1 MRLVQARPR
10 VARGRM
16 VRRSGLALVSA
27 SLALCAAGCHVPGT
41 SSGQTTGQVPG
52 GQQITV
58 AVVPGFENAPL
69 QVGVKN
75 GLFAQRGLNVTV
87 QTYQTLQA
95 AYGALAS
102 GQANV
107 ISGDY
112 AGLLYVQA
120 HARAARLR
128 LIADG
133 YDATPGLM
141 EVLTLPGSAVK
152 VPQELQG
159 KAVATPP
166 RELAPFSTNAP
177 YNIET
182 LATESA
188 LQGDGVSPSS
198 IRWEAMS
205 PGNMISALRDHLVSA
220 IVATEP
226 YILQAETQ
234 LGAVEL
240 LDACSGVTAGLPL
253 SGYFT
258 TTSFA
263 RDHAAAIQG
272 FEAALNQAKAS
283 SAQLGTVQSVLRTLP
298 EMSSREASL
307 VTIGQYPTFLSVGQ
321 VQRVADLMYGTG
333 MITNTISVKNLLFR

>member
-1 MRLVQARPR
+1 MMGA
-10 VARGRM
+10 
-16 VRRSGLALVSA
+16 
-27 SLALCAAGCHVPGT
+27 
-41 SSGQTTGQVPG
+41 SSGQAGGQAQGG

-69 QVGVKN
+69 QVGVKD
-75 GLFAQRGLNVTV
+75 GLFAQHGLNVTV
-87 QTYQTLQA
+87 QTYQTLQQ
-95 AYGALAS
+95 AYGALNS
-102 GQANV
+102 GQAEV
-107 ISGDY
+107 VSGDY
-112 AGLLYVQA
+112 SGLLYMQA
-120 HARAARLR
+120 HAHRTQLR

-141 EVLTLPGSAVK
+141 EVLTLPGSSSVRT
-152 VPQELQG
+152 PQDLQG

-166 RELAPFSTNAP
+166 RELAPFSASAP

-188 LQGDGVSPSS
+188 LQSDGVSPSS
-198 IRWEAMS
+198 VVWQAMPQS
-205 PGNMISALRDHLVSA
+205 SMISALRDGTVSA

-234 LGAVEL
+234 LGAIEL
-240 LDACSGVTAGLPL
+240 LDVCSGVTAGLPL

-258 TTSFA
+258 TASYA
-263 RDHAAAIQG
+263 RG
-272 FEAALNQAKAS
+272 NTAALQAFTEALDQAKAS
-283 SAQLGTVQSVLRTLP
+283 TAQPGIVQSVLRTLP

-333 MITNTISVKNLLFR
+333 MINTTLSVKTMLLP